1 MFKYCFVL
9 NSTPSERASLFSR
22 NLICASKLSESSIVT
37 PRYFTVLQSVIWEK
51 SKDNVYF
58 SGSSLLGG
66 IIKFDFE
73 RLRVNL
79 FEIIHLLILLIS
91 KDIFA
96 RRLFKSW
103 SANNMQIS
111 SAKSLGGVEVQLFR
125 SLI

>member
-1 MFKYCFVL
+1 M
-9 NSTPSERASLFSR
+9 
-22 NLICASKLSESSIVT
+22 
-37 PRYFTVLQSVIWEK
+37 
-51 SKDNVYF
+51 
-58 SGSSLLGG
+58 

-91 KDIFA
+91 KDIFPG
-96 RRLFKSW
+96 RLFESW
-103 SANNMQIS
+103 SANEMQVL